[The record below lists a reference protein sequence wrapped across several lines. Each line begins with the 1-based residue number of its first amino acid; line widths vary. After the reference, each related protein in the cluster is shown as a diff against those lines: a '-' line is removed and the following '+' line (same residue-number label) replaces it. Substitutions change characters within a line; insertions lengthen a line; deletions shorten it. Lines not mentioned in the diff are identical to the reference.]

1 MKLTKKYLKTII
13 KEELLKNLK
22 KQKTNHGKLRE
33 GITDDYKTF
42 QKEVNTTEAGWKKR
56 MSELD
61 AKSASI
67 NSVKQPQTAIHELH
81 EYFKNTP
88 VSEAL
93 GTVKKANVK
102 KFERA
107 LGVMEGILEDTTGW
121 LDENQ

>member
-67 NSVKQPQTAIHELH
+67 NSVKQAQTAIHELL

-107 LGVMEGILEDTTGW
+107 LGVMEGILEDTNGW
-121 LDENQ
+121 LDENN